1 MTTNVVNVAEIVDN
15 LNDGLSKGQKV
26 AELRK

>member
-1 MTTNVVNVAEIVDN
+1 MTTNVVNVAEIVDK